1 MRIRLLLL
9 VLLNV
14 GLSAAPQTASKPAQ
28 RAATW
33 KTHCHREY
41 GFCFKYPAAWAMLG
55 EVFNGKGVVVAPAQ
69 KQERAEWD
77 EVTVA
82 LVFPPPEGDEDPVSI
97 DQAIDQ
103 AISGVRESGQSF
115 ETLERQ
121 QRRVGDKP
129 AELVKLH
136 YVDKPGDREW
146 VEELV
151 FIEGP
156 DSEVYS
162 VALKCAPAALPR
174 MEPLFLHIVDSWKL
188 SAAESGAQP
197 EKKSLIQPAAKA
209 ESGPSKPSR
218 PNP

>member
-1 MRIRLLLL
+1 MRIRLLLA

-14 GLSAAPQTASKPAQ
+14 GLSAAGQTVSRPAA
-28 RAATW
+28 RVAPW
-33 KTHCHREY
+33 KTYCHREQ

-55 EVFNGKGVVVAPAQ
+55 EVFAGNGVVVAPAQ
-69 KQERAEWD
+69 KQERADWD

-82 LVFPPPEGDEDPVSI
+82 LVIPPPERDAERVSI
-97 DQAIDQ
+97 DQAIEK
-103 AISGVRESGQSF
+103 AISGVRESGQNF
-115 ETLERQ
+115 ETLQRQ
-121 QRRVGDKP
+121 QRTVGDQP

-136 YVDKPGDREW
+136 YVEKPGDREW

-162 VALKCAPAALPR
+162 VALKCAPAALAH
-174 MEPLFLHIVDSWKL
+174 MEPLFLHIVESWRL
-188 SAAESGAQP
+188 PEVEAAQP
-197 EKKSLIQPAAKA
+197 AEKSPGQPASKAK
-209 ESGPSKPSR
+209 SGPPKPST